1 MAFYNRCLQTPAC
14 VSTLWSDINS
24 LLGAIGAICELGSTF
39 QNWEKI
45 KDGLKRLRDIR
56 VSTLAEP

>member
-1 MAFYNRCLQTPAC
+1 MVFPLIPEPN
-14 VSTLWSDINS
+14 
-24 LLGAIGAICELGSTF
+24 LLRGIWDTSASKQLGTF
-39 QNWEKI
+39 TYQNWEKI